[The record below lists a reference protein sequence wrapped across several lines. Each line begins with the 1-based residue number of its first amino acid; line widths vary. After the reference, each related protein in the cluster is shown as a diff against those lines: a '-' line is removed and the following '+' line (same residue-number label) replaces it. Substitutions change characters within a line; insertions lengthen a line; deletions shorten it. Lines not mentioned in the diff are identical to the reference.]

1 MLRLSGTEL
10 AALRACPLP
19 VMPPVAAGRLLLD
32 STHPAVASLASVQ
45 RCCLR
50 GSLELAANPMLGPD
64 AKPRLFAGVTRP
76 SVKCRR
82 DSAYVLDCQPYRSF
96 RQ

>member
-1 MLRLSGTEL
+1 MLRLSGPAQAVL
-10 AALRACPLP
+10 QACPLA
-19 VMPPVAAGRLLLD
+19 VMPPVAAWRLLLD
-32 STHPAVASLASVQ
+32 STHPAVASLASVH
-45 RCCLR
+45 RCCLH

-64 AKPRLFAGVTRP
+64 AKPRLFASVTRP

>member
-1 MLRLSGTEL
+1 MLRLSGP
-10 AALRACPLP
+10 AQAVLRACPLP
-19 VMPPVAAGRLLLD
+19 VMPPVAAWHLLLD
-32 STHPAVASLASVQ
+32 STHPTIAALASVH
-45 RCCLR
+45 RWCLHKNR
-50 GSLELAANPMLGPD
+50 KLAGSPMLGPD